1 MQSLASLIDNVS
13 GPLIVIMIVLAN
25 VLQIRVKRRFSGA
38 IGKIMLWYSLG
49 LGTMLVLTLF
59 NAAADVLNWSLLA
72 QVVGS
77 RFLFL
82 IAVAFFLK
90 GALVIR

>member
-1 MQSLASLIDNVS
+1 MDLVSSLNYIS
-13 GPLIVIMIVLAN
+13 GIAIVILIVLAN
-25 VLQIRVKRRFSGA
+25 IYQIRIKRRFSGA
-38 IGKIMLWYSLG
+38 IGKVMFWYSLG
-49 LGTMLVLTLF
+49 LIAMLILTLF
-59 NAAADVLNWSLLA
+59 NVVANVFSWSIFT

-77 RFLFL
+77 RLFFL